1 MSYYLTV
8 LKKYAVFTGRARRAE
23 IWYFILFNFIVS
35 MVLQILFGSVGAT
48 EKAIEAWVKVSPL
61 AFVPLLYSLATI
73 IPAIAVG
80 IRRLHDTGRS
90 GWWMLFL
97 GVLPPVGTIVLIVFY
112 AQKGESGDNAYG
124 TNPKAAQMA

>member
-23 IWYFILFNFIVS
+23 FWYFVLFNFIVS
-35 MVLQILFGSVGAT
+35 MVLQMLFGSVAETAEDGA
-48 EKAIEAWVKVSPL
+48 ASPL
-61 AFVPLLYSLATI
+61 AFLPVLYTLVILLPSLAV
-73 IPAIAVG
+73 A

-90 GWWMLFL
+90 GWWILIAL
-97 GVLPPVGTIVLIVFY
+97 IPLVGTIVLIVFY
-112 AQKGESGDNAYG
+112 VQDGDAGDNAYG

>member
-23 IWYFILFNFIVS
+23 IWYFILFNLIVS
-35 MVLQILFGSVGAT
+35 VVLQMLFGSVAETAEDGA
-48 EKAIEAWVKVSPL
+48 ASPL
-61 AFVPLLYSLATI
+61 AFLPVLYTLVILLPSLAV
-73 IPAIAVG
+73 A

-90 GWWMLFL
+90 GWWILIAL
-97 GVLPPVGTIVLIVFY
+97 IPLVGTIVLIVFY
-112 AQKGESGDNAYG
+112 VQDGDAGDNAYG

>member
-35 MVLQILFGSVGAT
+35 VVLQMLFGSVAETAEDGA
-48 EKAIEAWVKVSPL
+48 ASPL
-61 AFVPLLYSLATI
+61 AFLPVLYTLVILLPSLAV
-73 IPAIAVG
+73 A

-90 GWWMLFL
+90 GWWILIAL
-97 GVLPPVGTIVLIVFY
+97 IPLVGTIVLIVFY
-112 AQKGESGDNAYG
+112 VQDGDAGDNAYG

>member
-90 GWWMLFL
+90 GWWLLISFVPL
-97 GVLPPVGTIVLIVFY
+97 VGAIVLIVFY
-112 AQKGESGDNAYG
+112 AQEGESGDNAYG
-124 TNPKAAQMA
+124 TNPKAAPMA